1 MSRYTNMTFSFIM
14 ALLVHAMLGIYF
26 EIIWTQLYRVRI
38 QPVPEFKIGDS
49 SVTFTILSRADIQ
62 QPAQKIEQRPIL
74 DSVEE
79 KDSIIEEHVIVST
92 LPKPEE
98 NKAEIIEPS
107 VVHEAIESESP
118 VIPDVSVKD
127 TGVFSELDLGKT
139 VLRPR
144 YPLSSRL
151 RGEEG
156 EVFVRVEINDDG
168 GVKKVDIIKSSG
180 FAALD
185 REAVNS
191 LKKAKF
197 FTVDGRLASGGE
209 AKISFKFKLVE
220 P

>member
-1 MSRYTNMTFSFIM
+1 M
-14 ALLVHAMLGIYF
+14 ALVVHAMLGICF
-26 EIIWTQLYRVRI
+26 EIMWTPLSRARV
-38 QPVPEFKIGDS
+38 QPIPEFKIGDS
-49 SVTFTILSRADIQ
+49 SVAFTVLSRVDIQ

-79 KDSIIEEHVIVST
+79 KDSIIEEHVIVPT

-107 VVHEAIESESP
+107 VISESVERESP
-118 VIPDVSVKD
+118 VVPDVFVKD
-127 TGVFSELDLGKT
+127 TGVFFELDLGKT

-144 YPLSSRL
+144 YPLSSRF

-168 GVKKVDIIKSSG
+168 RVKKVDIVKSSG

-185 REAVNS
+185 REAVIS

-197 FTVDGRLASGGE
+197 FTVDGRVASGGE